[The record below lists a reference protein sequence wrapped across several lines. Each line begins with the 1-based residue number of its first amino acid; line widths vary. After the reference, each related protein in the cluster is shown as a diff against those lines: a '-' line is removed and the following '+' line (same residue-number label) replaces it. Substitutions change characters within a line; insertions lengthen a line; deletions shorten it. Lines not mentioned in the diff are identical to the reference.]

1 MRKNLLG
8 RKILAL
14 AVPSLGSLL
23 AEPLM
28 VLGDSA
34 MIGHVGTEEL
44 AGLTLASSI
53 NVFLVGMCIF
63 LVYTTTAVAARK
75 LGQGDQRGAV
85 KAGIDGMWL
94 ATIVGSL
101 LALFVYIS
109 APLLM
114 GFFNASDGVYAQGVT
129 YLRSSCWSLFP
140 MAWVLAGTGALRGQL
155 DTRTPFLISM
165 SGAVFNVGVNAILI
179 FGAHLSV
186 AGAGYGT
193 SIASCAMGIAFIFRV
208 TAGARQCKTE
218 LRPHF
223 SGIFNALCA
232 GVPLMIR
239 TLTMHIV
246 IMGTTWVAASQG
258 EVAVAGRQIANV
270 TWGLTAN
277 ILDAL
282 AIAAQA
288 LIGYELGRG
297 EKSRVRLLVRQ
308 LAVWGGGAGVV
319 IGLVTVVAAPVWPC
333 VFSSEVQ
340 VIQAATCALVVSAV
354 FQPLAGIVFMYD
366 GVLIGANDSW
376 YLAKAGVVNLA
387 LYTPA
392 LWAVWVYAPQ
402 GALGLAWLWACYCGV
417 FFAARWLTLSLRI
430 RRDAWMGLK
439 A

>member
-1 MRKNLLG
+1 MKEDSLG
-8 RKILAL
+8 KKILAL

-75 LGQGDQRGAV
+75 LGEGDQKGV
-85 KAGIDGMWL
+85 IKAGIDGMWL
-94 ATIVGSL
+94 ATIVGAL
-101 LALFVYIS
+101 LTLFVYVS
-109 APLLM
+109 APVLM
-114 GFFNASDGVYAQGVT
+114 EFFNANDGVYAQGVA

-179 FGAHLSV
+179 FGARLAV
-186 AGAGYGT
+186 VGAGYGT
-193 SIASCAMGIAFIFRV
+193 SIAAMAMGIAFVFQV
-208 TAGARQCKTE
+208 AAGARRAKIE
-218 LRPHF
+218 LRPRF
-223 SGIFNALCA
+223 ADIFLALNA

-239 TLTMHIV
+239 TFTMHIV
-246 IMGTTWVAASQG
+246 IMGVTWVAASQG
-258 EVAVAGRQIANV
+258 EVAVAGRQIANT
-270 TWGLTAN
+270 TWSLTAN

-282 AIAAQA
+282 AIAGQA

-297 EKSRVRLLVRQ
+297 DKSKVRVLVRQ
-308 LAVWGGGAGVV
+308 LTVWGIGAGLAIGVV
-319 IGLVTVVAAPVWPC
+319 TAVLAPLWPH
-333 VFSSEVQ
+333 VFSSDPEVL
-340 VIQAATCALVVSAV
+340 QAAMYALIVSAI
-354 FQPLAGIVFMYD
+354 FQPLGGLVFMYD

-376 YLAKAGVVNLA
+376 YLAKAGVINLM
-387 LYTPA
+387 LYAPA
-392 LWAVWVYAPQ
+392 LWAVWMYAPQ
-402 GALGLAWLWACYCGV
+402 GAWGLAWLWACYCGV
-417 FFAARWLTLSLRI
+417 FFAARWLTLGLRI
-430 RRDAWMGLK
+430 RRDTWMKL
-439 A
+439 